1 MLPYWYLYCLFFVFL
16 ITPTFCSKKNAY
28 IGLFATL
35 ILKIISIIGVGFSVY
50 AVSSVFANEIWFVLG
65 MCICVF
71 GFNNLADK
79 VPKIVAFGMP
89 IIFVVVSVMV
99 YVFDVDFKGMA
110 FLIGSIGCASVLITI
125 SYLYRD
131 NVQNVVMGF
140 MAKYTMPIFLM
151 HTIFAATLRSVL
163 VKVGVEEAFVHV
175 TLGIL
180 ISFIGPIIAAKVM
193 SCFKWLDFW
202 IYPNKYVKV
211 N

>member
-1 MLPYWYLYCLFFVFL
+1 
-16 ITPTFCSKKNAY
+16 
-28 IGLFATL
+28 LFAAL
-35 ILKIISIIGVGFSVY
+35 IFKIISIIVVGFSVY

-71 GFNNLADK
+71 DFNNLAYK
-79 VPKIVAFGMP
+79 VPKIVALGMP

-110 FLIGSIGCASVLITI
+110 FLMGIIGCVSVFITI

-151 HTIFAATLRSVL
+151 HTIFAAMLRIVL
-163 VKVGVEEAFVHV
+163 IKVGVENAFAHV

-180 ISFIGPIIAAKVM
+180 ISFIGPIIAAKIM
-193 SCFKWLDFW
+193 SYFKWLDFL
-202 IYPNKYVKV
+202 IYPNKYVKAIKDMV
-211 N
+211 QLHY